1 MPVAF
6 WGRPESRLGTCI
18 WPSIH
23 LYTGAYSSDD
33 KRYLD
38 FAQSA
43 KFMIL
48 RCCHRLYYY
57 SPHIGVMV
65 SLYKHQPERYAT
77 VVGIYAVKGIIKLYR
92 VKVPEKD
99 KEVLTHWETA
109 TVADARH
116 IVDAIMNN
124 REEWSLV
131 KLIKDKRPETS
142 RFWDV
147 LRVVETCRAVRI
159 VKPL

>member
-1 MPVAF
+1 M
-6 WGRPESRLGTCI
+6 
-18 WPSIH
+18 
-23 LYTGAYSSDD
+23 
-33 KRYLD
+33 
-38 FAQSA
+38 
-43 KFMIL
+43 
-48 RCCHRLYYY
+48 
-57 SPHIGVMV
+57 
-65 SLYKHQPERYAT
+65 YKHQPERYAT